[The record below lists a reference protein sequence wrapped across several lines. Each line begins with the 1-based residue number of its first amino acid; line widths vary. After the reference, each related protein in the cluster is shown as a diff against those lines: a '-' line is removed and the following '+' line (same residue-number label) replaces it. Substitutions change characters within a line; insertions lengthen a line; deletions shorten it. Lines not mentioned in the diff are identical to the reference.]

1 MTMETFAW
9 SLEIFL
15 LRAALLLT
23 FFWGAYA
30 CLKSHPRAR
39 VMLCRVTSVMLVVL
53 PLLGL
58 MATPRMVSVPSLP
71 EMEVAWPISKP
82 KAPEASANLP
92 VHNLV
97 TSSVAPT
104 TSGPQ
109 PISLPTWTF
118 SEALALVW
126 GMGAGILLARWLTA
140 FVLAQRLLASSRTP
154 PDWVDTMGTNLCG
167 CLNIRRFVQVSVLDR
182 ARSPLLIGPRPVIL
196 LPRHLFDSQEHED
209 IISVLAHELVH
220 VKEQDWCWSQWQHIV
235 TSLIWPIPFSW
246 FLRRAHDAASELVC
260 DHEAALLSGGA
271 KSYASVLARQSLQA
285 LGHPQLATMPMLRRS
300 GIRQRIDLLLS
311 GAVLPPLSRHAITAA
326 AFSALILGGLLAG
339 IHLAHADDADNEV
352 WSKHQYL
359 PQEIQKIASKTFSYF
374 QSVSSLSYT
383 GTEVSSDGTYTHKTT
398 FIGSGD
404 RYVIKTETIRATP
417 TGEVIK
423 PTSDDD
429 AASNFRRYIAFNG
442 EYYQELE
449 YHLRES
455 DLHLGKGPPF
465 LWIQPKLFLLRRAS
479 YFTMPF
485 DYVGMA
491 DTGKDHNAVVLTPY
505 LYQRPENWLG
515 AERIKSFQNGSL
527 RGKKGL
533 VMKLTG
539 DFDGPVDITVL
550 LDPSINYYPVIW
562 EINQPGSNNTMSYV
576 VTEVGTI
583 SSGNESL
590 PYPKAATLVWWN
602 GAKLTAL
609 NTITIDQASI
619 NEVNLDDPRF
629 TINPKEADFVIDHD
643 KQTKIAVAK

>member
-1 MTMETFAW
+1 
-9 SLEIFL
+9 
-15 LRAALLLT
+15 
-23 FFWGAYA
+23 
-30 CLKSHPRAR
+30 
-39 VMLCRVTSVMLVVL
+39 
-53 PLLGL
+53 
-58 MATPRMVSVPSLP
+58 
-71 EMEVAWPISKP
+71 
-82 KAPEASANLP
+82 
-92 VHNLV
+92 
-97 TSSVAPT
+97 
-104 TSGPQ
+104 
-109 PISLPTWTF
+109 
-118 SEALALVW
+118 
-126 GMGAGILLARWLTA
+126 
-140 FVLAQRLLASSRTP
+140 
-154 PDWVDTMGTNLCG
+154 
-167 CLNIRRFVQVSVLDR
+167 
-182 ARSPLLIGPRPVIL
+182 
-196 LPRHLFDSQEHED
+196 
-209 IISVLAHELVH
+209 
-220 VKEQDWCWSQWQHIV
+220 
-235 TSLIWPIPFSW
+235 
-246 FLRRAHDAASELVC
+246 
-260 DHEAALLSGGA
+260 
-271 KSYASVLARQSLQA
+271 
-285 LGHPQLATMPMLRRS
+285 MLRRS